1 MGAVAGAAIG
11 AAGDIGAT
19 AMQTNASIKNTNAT
33 NQTNLQIAQ
42 DTNKTNAQNVAAT
55 NQANLQIAQDTN
67 KANFEIAQMGNEYN
81 EKMLERQ
88 IQQEWDM
95 WNAQNEYN
103 SLGSQMER
111 ARDAGVNPYVA
122 TGLMSAGTAGSMSA
136 PAAQGAITPT
146 MQGATMEAAQAQGA
160 TMMPADF
167 SSLSG
172 LRGIASNFIQMLQA
186 QEDVKGKQLQNQSQ
200 SIENDYKAKMFEA
213 KLANYLADT
222 GLKKSNKESFDIM
235 NKFKPDM
242 LQSEIKQRNT
252 DIMFRNLQA
261 QGQMLANMSS
271 LEWYKALPQQ
281 IKQTLNEQMT
291 RIMNMKLQGNLTK
304 AQTNT
309 EINKAVTEFYKGAR
323 EQQSFDFDSQ
333 SFQNRLE
340 LIKRDLEHAINN
352 SGPQGFQGLPNI
364 FYNGFRQIGGW
375 FDYLFK

>member
-1 MGAVAGAAIG
+1 MGVIAGAAIG
-11 AAGDIGAT
+11 AGADIGAT
-19 AMQTNASIKNTNAT
+19 ALQTNASIKNTNAT
-33 NQTNLQIAQ
+33 NKTNLQIAQ
-42 DTNKTNAQNVAAT
+42 DVNKTNAQNVAAT

-88 IQQEWDM
+88 IKQEWDM

-111 ARDAGVNPYVA
+111 AREAGINPYVA
-122 TGLMSAGTAGSMSA
+122 SGLMSAGTAGSMSS
-136 PAAQGAITPT
+136 PAAQGAVTPT
-146 MQGATMEAAQAQGA
+146 MQGATMQAAQAQGA

-172 LRGIASNFIQMLQA
+172 LRGVASNFISLLEA
-186 QEDVKGKQLQNQSQ
+186 QEEVKGKQLQNQSQ

-235 NKFKPDM
+235 NRFRPDM

-261 QGQMLANMSS
+261 QGQMIANLSS
-271 LEWYKALPQQ
+271 YEWYKVLPQQ
-281 IKQTLNEQMT
+281 VKQSITEQAV
-291 RIMNMKLQGNLTK
+291 RINNMRLQGKLTN
-304 AQTNT
+304 AQTYT
-309 EINKAVTEFYKGAR
+309 EINKSVTEYYKGMNEETNAMFN
-323 EQQSFDFDSQ
+323 SDTFK
-333 SFQNRLE
+333 NR
-340 LIKRDLEHAINN
+340 KRKIAVDLYN
-352 SGPQGFQGLPNI
+352 SITSPSATGFIGRWHYGDEEKI
-364 FYNGFRQIGGW
+364 FPDIW
-375 FDYLFK
+375 K

>member
-1 MGAVAGAAIG
+1 MGAIAGAAIG
-11 AAGDIGAT
+11 AGADIGAT

-42 DTNKTNAQNVAAT
+42 DTNKTNAENVAAT

-67 KANFEIAQMGNEYN
+67 KMNFDIAQMGNEYN

-103 SLGSQMER
+103 SLGAQMNR
-111 ARDAGVNPYVA
+111 AREAGINPYVA
-122 TGLMSAGTAGSMSA
+122 TGLMSAGTAGSMST

-146 MQGATMEAAQAQGA
+146 MEGATMQAAQAQGA

-235 NKFKPDM
+235 NRFKPEM
-242 LQSEIKQRNT
+242 LSSEIKQRNT

-261 QGQMLANMSS
+261 QGQMLANMASY
-271 LEWYKALPQQ
+271 EWYKALPQQ
-281 IKQTLNEQMT
+281 IKQTLTEQMT
-291 RIMNMKLQGNLTK
+291 RINNLRLQGHLTQ
-304 AQTNT
+304 AQVNS

-323 EQQSFDFDSQ
+323 EQQNFEFDSKVFETRIEQ
-333 SFQNRLE
+333 
-340 LIKRDLEHAINN
+340 IKSDLRRSINN
-352 SGPQGFQGLPNI
+352 EAPDGAYGLWNVLN
-364 FYNGFRQIGGW
+364 NGFRQFDSW
-375 FDYLFK
+375 FH

>member
-1 MGAVAGAAIG
+1 MGAIAGAAIG
-11 AAGDIGAT
+11 AGADIGAT

-42 DTNKTNAQNVAAT
+42 DTNKTNAENVAAT

-67 KANFEIAQMGNEYN
+67 KMNFEIAQMGNEYN

-103 SLGSQMER
+103 SLSSQMQR
-111 ARDAGVNPYVA
+111 AREAGINPYVA
-122 TGLMSAGTAGSMSA
+122 TGLMSAGTAGSMTTPS
-136 PAAQGAITPT
+136 AQGAITPE
-146 MQGATMEAAQAQGA
+146 MQGATMQAAQAQGA

-172 LRGIASNFIQMLQA
+172 LRGIASNFIAMLQA

-222 GLKKSNKESFDIM
+222 GLKKSNKDSFDIM
-235 NKFKPDM
+235 NKFKPEM
-242 LQSEIKQRNT
+242 LSSEIKQRNT

-271 LEWYKALPQQ
+271 YEWYKALPQQ
-281 IKQTLNEQMT
+281 IKQTLTEQMT
-291 RIMNMKLQGNLTK
+291 RINNLKLQGHLTQ
-304 AQTNT
+304 AQVNS

-323 EQQSFDFDSQ
+323 EQQNFEFDSKVFE
-333 SFQNRLE
+333 SR
-340 LIKRDLEHAINN
+340 IKQIESDLRHSINN
-352 SGPQGFQGLPNI
+352 EGPEGVYGLPNI
-364 FYNGFRQIGGW
+364 FHNGFRQIHGW
-375 FDYLFK
+375 FE

>member
-1 MGAVAGAAIG
+1 MGAIAGAAIG
-11 AAGDIGAT
+11 AGADIGAT

-42 DTNKTNAQNVAAT
+42 DTNKTNAENVAAT

-67 KANFEIAQMGNEYN
+67 KMNFDIAQMGNEYN

-103 SLGSQMER
+103 SLGAQMDR
-111 ARDAGVNPYVA
+111 AREAGINPYVA
-122 TGLMSAGTAGSMSA
+122 TGLMSAGTAGSMST

-146 MQGATMEAAQAQGA
+146 MEGATMQAAQAQGA

-235 NKFKPDM
+235 NKFKPEM
-242 LQSEIKQRNT
+242 LSSEIKQRNT

-271 LEWYKALPQQ
+271 YEWYKALPQQ
-281 IKQTLNEQMT
+281 IKQTLTEQMT
-291 RIMNMKLQGNLTK
+291 RINNMKLQGHLTQ
-304 AQTNT
+304 AQVNS

-323 EQQSFDFDSQ
+323 EQQNFEFDSKV
-333 SFQNRLE
+333 FEFR
-340 LIKRDLEHAINN
+340 IKQIESDLRHALNN
-352 SGPQGFQGLPNI
+352 EGPEGVYGLPNI
-364 FYNGFRQIGGW
+364 FHNGFRQMFGW
-375 FDYLFK
+375 FH

>member
-1 MGAVAGAAIG
+1 MGAIAGAAIG
-11 AAGDIGAT
+11 AGADIGAT

-42 DTNKTNAQNVAAT
+42 DTNKTNAENVAST

-67 KANFEIAQMGNEYN
+67 KMNFDIAQMGNEYN

-103 SLGSQMER
+103 SLGAQMDR
-111 ARDAGVNPYVA
+111 AREAGINPYVA
-122 TGLMSAGTAGSMSA
+122 TGLMSAGTAGSMST

-146 MQGATMEAAQAQGA
+146 MEGATMQAAQAQGA

-222 GLKKSNKESFDIM
+222 GLKKSNKDSFDIM

-271 LEWYKALPQQ
+271 YEWYKALPQQ
-281 IKQTLNEQMT
+281 IKQTLTEQMT
-291 RIMNMKLQGNLTK
+291 RINNLKLQGHLTQ
-304 AQTNT
+304 AQVNS

-323 EQQSFDFDSQ
+323 EQQNFEFDSKVFE
-333 SFQNRLE
+333 SR
-340 LIKRDLEHAINN
+340 IKQIESDLRRSINN
-352 SGPQGFQGLPNI
+352 EAPDGAYGLWNVLN
-364 FYNGFRQIGGW
+364 NGFRQFHSW
-375 FDYLFK
+375 FD

>member
-1 MGAVAGAAIG
+1 MGAIAGAAIG
-11 AAGDIGAT
+11 AGADIGAT

-42 DTNKTNAQNVAAT
+42 DTNKTNAENVAAT

-67 KANFEIAQMGNEYN
+67 KMNFEIAQMGNEYN

-103 SLGSQMER
+103 SLSSQMQR
-111 ARDAGVNPYVA
+111 AREAGINPYVA
-122 TGLMSAGTAGSMSA
+122 TGLMSAGTAGSMTA
-136 PAAQGAITPT
+136 PSAQGAITPE
-146 MQGATMEAAQAQGA
+146 MQGATMQAAQAQGA

-172 LRGIASNFIQMLQA
+172 LRGIASNFIAMLQA

-222 GLKKSNKESFDIM
+222 GLKKSNKDSFDIM
-235 NKFKPDM
+235 NKFKPEM
-242 LQSEIKQRNT
+242 LSSEIKQRNT

-271 LEWYKALPQQ
+271 YEWYKALPQQ
-281 IKQTLNEQMT
+281 IKQTLTEQMT
-291 RIMNMKLQGNLTK
+291 RINNLKLQGHLTQ
-304 AQTNT
+304 AQVNS

-323 EQQSFDFDSQ
+323 EQQNFEFDSKVFE
-333 SFQNRLE
+333 SR
-340 LIKRDLEHAINN
+340 IKQIESDLRRSINN
-352 SGPQGFQGLPNI
+352 EAPDGAYGLWNVLN
-364 FYNGFRQIGGW
+364 NGFRQFHSW
-375 FDYLFK
+375 FD

>member
-1 MGAVAGAAIG
+1 MGALAGAAIG
-11 AAGDIGAT
+11 AGTDAAVAG
-19 AMQTNASIKNTNAT
+19 MQTAASVANNKRT

-42 DTNKTNAQNVAAT
+42 DTNKINAQNVAAT

-81 EKMLERQ
+81 EKMLEKQ

-103 SLGSQMER
+103 SIGSQMER
-111 ARDAGVNPYVA
+111 AREAGINPYVA
-122 TGLMSAGTAGSMSA
+122 SGLIAPGTAGSMSS
-136 PAAQGAITPT
+136 PAAQGAVTPT
-146 MQGATMEAAQAQGA
+146 MQGATMQAAQAQGA

-172 LRGIASNFIQMLQA
+172 LRGVASNFISLLEA
-186 QEDVKGKQLQNQSQ
+186 QEEVKGKQLQNQSQ

-235 NKFKPDM
+235 NRFKPDM

-261 QGQMLANMSS
+261 QGQMLANLSS
-271 LEWYKALPQQ
+271 YEWYKALPQQ
-281 IKQTLNEQMT
+281 VQQTLTEQAV
-291 RIMNMKLQGNLTK
+291 RINNMRLQGKLTN
-304 AQTNT
+304 AQTYT
-309 EINKAVTEFYKGAR
+309 EINKSVTEYYKGMNEETNAQFNS
-323 EQQSFDFDSQ
+323 ETFK
-333 SFQNRLE
+333 NR
-340 LIKRDLEHAINN
+340 KRKVAVDLYNAIT
-352 SGPQGFQGLPNI
+352 SPSATGFIGRWHYGDEEKI
-364 FYNGFRQIGGW
+364 FPDIW
-375 FDYLFK
+375 K

>member
-1 MGAVAGAAIG
+1 MGAIAGAAIG
-11 AAGDIGAT
+11 AGADIGAT

-42 DTNKTNAQNVAAT
+42 DTNKTNAENVAAT

-67 KANFEIAQMGNEYN
+67 KMNFEIAHMGNEYN

-103 SLGSQMER
+103 SLSSQMQR
-111 ARDAGVNPYVA
+111 ARDAGINPYVA

-136 PAAQGAITPT
+136 PSAQGAITPE
-146 MQGATMEAAQAQGA
+146 MQGATMQAAQAQGA

-172 LRGIASNFIQMLQA
+172 LRGIASNFIAMLQA

-222 GLKKSNKESFDIM
+222 GLKKSNKDSFDIM
-235 NKFKPDM
+235 NKFKPEM
-242 LQSEIKQRNT
+242 LSSEIKQRNT

-271 LEWYKALPQQ
+271 YEWYKALPQQ
-281 IKQTLNEQMT
+281 IKQSITEQAA
-291 RIMNMKLQGNLTK
+291 RINNLRLQGKLTN
-304 AQTNT
+304 AQTYT
-309 EINKAVTEFYKGAR
+309 EINKSVTEYYKGMNEETNAQFNS
-323 EQQSFDFDSQ
+323 ETLK
-333 SFQNRLE
+333 NR
-340 LIKRDLEHAINN
+340 KRKIAVDLYNAIT
-352 SGPQGFQGLPNI
+352 SPSTTGFLGRWLYGDEEKI
-364 FYNGFRQIGGW
+364 FPDIW
-375 FDYLFK
+375 K

>member
-1 MGAVAGAAIG
+1 MGAIAGAAIG
-11 AAGDIGAT
+11 AGADIGAT
-19 AMQTNASIKNTNAT
+19 AIQTNASIKNTNAT

-42 DTNKTNAQNVAAT
+42 DTNKTNAENVAAT

-67 KANFEIAQMGNEYN
+67 KMNFEIAQMGNEYN

-111 ARDAGVNPYVA
+111 AREAGINPYVA
-122 TGLMSAGTAGSMSA
+122 TGLMSAGTAGSMSS

-172 LRGIASNFIQMLQA
+172 LRGIASNFIAMLQA

-222 GLKKSNKESFDIM
+222 GLKKSNKDSFDIM
-235 NKFKPDM
+235 NKFKPEM
-242 LQSEIKQRNT
+242 LSSEIKQRNT

-271 LEWYKALPQQ
+271 YEWYKALPQQ
-281 IKQTLNEQMT
+281 IKQTLTEQMT
-291 RIMNMKLQGNLTK
+291 RINNLKLQGHLTQ
-304 AQTNT
+304 AQVNS

-323 EQQSFDFDSQ
+323 EQQNFEFDSKVFE
-333 SFQNRLE
+333 SR
-340 LIKRDLEHAINN
+340 IKQIESDLRRSINN
-352 SGPQGFQGLPNI
+352 EAPDGAYGLWNVLN
-364 FYNGFRQIGGW
+364 NGFRQFHSW
-375 FDYLFK
+375 FD